1 MKDKIKA
8 KINSKDWK
16 FHELL
21 KLKNVAKT
29 LSEELYHEVE
39 LKDQLEL
46 IWEIEVSKDL
56 TFGKLFKQS
65 VVDKLEEEV
74 MKAFQDKFES
84 ATVNFNEVEKSQ
96 PIVPVEKPAS
106 LADKYT
112 SKDSMEDLIQGK
124 DVIVNEDKDI
134 IVNRNPTLEE
144 KDGKVQTRVGNVKV
158 KRVG

>member
-1 MKDKIKA
+1 METYIGGKNMKDKIKN

-46 IWEIEVSKDL
+46 VWDINIGKDL
-56 TFGKLFKQS
+56 TFGLLFKQT
-65 VVDKLEEEV
+65 VIERLEGEV

-84 ATVNFNEVEKSQ
+84 ATVNFTSNEKSQ
-96 PIVPVEKPAS
+96 PMLPVEKPAT
-106 LADKYT
+106 LTDKYQ
-112 SKDSMEDLIQGK
+112 SSNLEDLVQGK
-124 DVIVNEDKDI
+124 DVIVNE
-134 IVNRNPTLEE
+134 NPSLEE
-144 KDGKVQTRVGNVKV
+144 KDGMVETRSGNIKV